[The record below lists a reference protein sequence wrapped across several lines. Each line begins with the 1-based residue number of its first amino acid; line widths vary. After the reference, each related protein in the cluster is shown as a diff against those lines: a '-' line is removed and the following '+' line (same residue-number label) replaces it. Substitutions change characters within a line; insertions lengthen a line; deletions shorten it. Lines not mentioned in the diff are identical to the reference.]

1 MEKERTVLS
10 GSYMLNVLCRRLSLM
25 VGPESGEI
33 MSGTDLMEG
42 SFVQRLADQVRYAD
56 RV

>member
-42 SFVQRLADQVRYAD
+42 SFVQRLANQVRYAD